1 MTRLGV
7 CLLALWPGLGLAQD
21 AGPMSAID
29 WLSDS
34 LAEPSQVGPAE
45 PPVEGG
51 ASVAEVTVTPLGA
64 EQEPRPDAIGLLAP
78 HMTGLPADLWA
89 GSDAEVIA
97 RLIREEQTAMLPA
110 AQALL
115 LKILLAETDP
125 PESDD
130 PEGDTVFL
138 ARIDKLL
145 QMGALDQAHALLSR
159 AGTASA
165 EVTRRWFDAAL
176 LIGEETEVCTAM
188 EDVPDLTPTYPAR
201 IFCLARAGDW
211 DGAVLLMGTA
221 RALGLITED
230 EDARL
235 SRFLD
240 PELFEGEDA
249 LPVPRRVTPLTFRLF
264 EAFGDSIPT
273 TTLPLAF
280 AQADLRSNIGWK
292 AQVEAAERLART
304 GAVSDNQL
312 LGLYTQQQAA
322 ASGGIWERVRAVQAL
337 EAALDDPDAL
347 AALLPDLWE
356 TLSEAETEVPIA
368 RIHGP
373 TLAALDLPGQ
383 AGGIALRMGLLSE
396 SYEEVAQAAKPESD
410 LDRFLVGVA
419 RGDLTGLTPPD
430 DAARAVA
437 DGFSGAP
444 LPDPLGPLVEEGKLG
459 EALLRALDRLEDG
472 AQGDLDDLAGA
483 LALLRTVGLE
493 GTARRVA
500 LEFLILERRG

>member
-1 MTRLGV
+1 MAA
-7 CLLALWPGLGLAQD
+7 CFLALMPGLAMAQD
-21 AGPMSAID
+21 SAPMSAID

-34 LAEPSQVGPAE
+34 LATPPQIGPEE

-51 ASVAEVTVTPLGA
+51 ARVAEVTVTPLGA

-78 HMTGLPADLWA
+78 HMTGLPADLWGA
-89 GSDAEVIA
+89 SEADVIA

-125 PESDD
+125 PDSDD
-130 PEGDTVFL
+130 TDGDTVFL

-145 QMGALDQAHALLSR
+145 QMGALDQAHALLTR
-159 AGTASA
+159 AGTATA
-165 EVTRRWFDAAL
+165 DVTRRWFDTAL
-176 LIGEETEVCTAM
+176 LIGAENEVCTAM
-188 EDVPDLTPTYPAR
+188 DEVPDLTPTYPAR
-201 IFCLARAGDW
+201 IFCLARSGDW

-221 RALGLITED
+221 RALGLITEE

-240 PELFEGEDA
+240 PDLFEGEDA

-312 LGLYTQQQAA
+312 LGLYTQQKAA

-347 AALLPDLWE
+347 ATLLPDLWE

-373 TLAALDLPGQ
+373 TLAAHDLPGQ
-383 AGGIALRMGLLSE
+383 AGEIALRMGLLSE
-396 SYEEVAQAAKPESD
+396 DYETVAQQAEPETD
-410 LDRFLVGVA
+410 IDRFLVAVAKGDVSGV
-419 RGDLTGLTPPD
+419 TPPGD
-430 DAARAVA
+430 DARAVA
-437 DGFSGAP
+437 DGFSGMAP
-444 LPDPLGPLVEEGKLG
+444 PEELSALVEDGKLG
-459 EALLRALDRLEDG
+459 EALLRALNRLDDG

-483 LALLRTVGLE
+483 LALLRAVGLE

-500 LEFLILERRG
+500 LEYLILERRG